1 MKFISGGSL
10 ALFVELR
17 ARLIRS
23 LLFLLIVFSLF
34 SYEANALYETLAKPL
49 LKQLPSQ
56 HFIATAVTA
65 PFFIP
70 FKLAFLCAVLV
81 SAPVF
86 LYQLGVFASPAL
98 YQRERRFIWKIMT
111 ASVFLFY
118 AGTAF
123 AYFIILPLLFQFLAK
138 ITPAGVMFMPDM
150 SDYLD
155 FTMQLLLA
163 FGVLF
168 EIPIVMLV
176 LAMFGCVNAVTF
188 KKMRPYA
195 IVGAFVLGMLFA
207 PPDVLSQTCLALPI
221 WGLYE
226 VGLLLTRALYEKK
239 K

>member
-1 MKFISGGSL
+1 MSGSSL
-10 ALFVELR
+10 ALLVELR
-17 ARLIRS
+17 VRLIRS
-23 LLFLLIVFSLF
+23 LIFLFAVFVIL
-34 SYEANALYETLAKPL
+34 SYEANSLYTSLAQPL

-70 FKLAFLCAVLV
+70 FKLAFLCSVLI

-86 LYQLGVFASPAL
+86 LYQLGLFASPAL
-98 YQRERRFIWKIMT
+98 YQQERRFVWKMMI
-111 ASVFLFY
+111 ASVLLFY

-123 AYFIILPLLFQFLAK
+123 AYGVILPLLFRFLANVA
-138 ITPAGVMFMPDM
+138 PVGVMFMPDM

-163 FGVLF
+163 FGFLF

-176 LAMFGCVNAVTF
+176 LVTLGCVKVNTF

-195 IVGAFVLGMLFA
+195 IVGAFILGMLFA

-226 VGLLLTRALYEKK
+226 VGLLLTKVCHEKK
-239 K
+239 KQS